1 MRNKLPVNLPFGKT
15 IYQTRSGHSIT
26 TDTEFIIRTILQKY
40 RTPSKKFSVLELG
53 SGNGIISIMLAHYCP
68 EWQITGIE
76 IQSHYVSLSKENA
89 KLVDIK
95 TTFIEADLKQFTS
108 KNRFDLI
115 VSNPPYFPKN
125 KGRINPD
132 IERAISRH
140 EILCTM
146 EDVLNSV
153 KRNLKTQGKAYLLY
167 PETRLNNI
175 IQFAKKVD
183 LKVTEKFILNASKN
197 KNKILVELINAED

>member
-1 MRNKLPVNLPFGKT
+1 MRNKLPVNLPFGKI

-26 TDTEFIIRTILQKY
+26 TDTEFIVRTVLEKY
-40 RTPSKKFSVLELG
+40 RKQSKKISVLELG
-53 SGNGIISIMLAHYCP
+53 SGNGIISIMLSHYCP
-68 EWQITGIE
+68 VWQITGIE
-76 IQSHYVSLSKENA
+76 IQSHYVCLSKENA
-89 KLVDIK
+89 KLADVE
-95 TTFIEADLKQFTS
+95 TTSIEADLKQYTS
-108 KNRFDLI
+108 KNKFNLI

-125 KGRINPD
+125 KGIISPD
-132 IERAISRH
+132 IKRAISRH

-167 PETRLNNI
+167 PEIRFNDI

-197 KNKILVELINAED
+197 KNKILVEIVHAED